1 MLSHEQLTFIILVTI
16 MITIFLIWLIVTLRL
31 FKFQK
36 RIENYVVVKEDVKN
50 LSIADKII
58 NAYQT
63 EREKLSKKLKKY
75 LPQALFYNKKEEED
89 ILLFTDSI
97 ISSCFFVVI
106 YILLIAFGFCR
117 FSFLF
122 SILIFLIG
130 FDFPE
135 VIHLIYKK
143 KREKQIEK
151 DLLKA
156 ITLMSHSFQAGKS
169 MIQAVQVVSTE
180 LDGPLALEFSKIYQ
194 DMIHGLGFQT
204 AFRRF
209 EKRVNLS
216 EVKYI
221 TASLT
226 ILDKTGG
233 NMKDVFSSIEKNL
246 YTRRSLDM
254 ELKATIASSRL
265 VFYILLLLP
274 ICLGILLS
282 ITSPNYL
289 QIFFTSS
296 IGIFLF
302 VIGIS
307 IYIIY
312 IIIIYHIMKIEK
324 Y

>member
-50 LSIADKII
+50 LSIVDKII
-58 NAYQT
+58 NAYQV

-169 MIQAVQVVSTE
+169 MIQAVQVVSME

-204 AFRRF
+204 SFRRF

-296 IGIFLF
+296 MGIFLF

>member
-1 MLSHEQLTFIILVTI
+1 MVT
-16 MITIFLIWLIVTLRL
+16 T
-31 FKFQK
+31 
-36 RIENYVVVKEDVKN
+36 
-50 LSIADKII
+50 S
-58 NAYQT
+58 
-63 EREKLSKKLKKY
+63 
-75 LPQALFYNKKEEED
+75 
-89 ILLFTDSI
+89 
-97 ISSCFFVVI
+97 
-106 YILLIAFGFCR
+106 
-117 FSFLF
+117 
-122 SILIFLIG
+122 
-130 FDFPE
+130 
-135 VIHLIYKK
+135 
-143 KREKQIEK
+143 
-151 DLLKA
+151 
-156 ITLMSHSFQAGKS
+156 
-169 MIQAVQVVSTE
+169 
-180 LDGPLALEFSKIYQ
+180 
-194 DMIHGLGFQT
+194 
-204 AFRRF
+204 
-209 EKRVNLS
+209 
-216 EVKYI
+216 
-221 TASLT
+221 
-226 ILDKTGG
+226 TGG

>member
-50 LSIADKII
+50 LSIVDKII
-58 NAYQT
+58 NAYQV

-194 DMIHGLGFQT
+194 AMIHGLGFQT

-296 IGIFLF
+296 MGIFLF
-302 VIGIS
+302 TIGIS
-307 IYIIY
+307 GL
-312 IIIIYHIMKIEK
+312 
-324 Y
+324 

>member
-50 LSIADKII
+50 LSIVDKII
-58 NAYQT
+58 NAYQV

-169 MIQAVQVVSTE
+169 MIQAVQVVSME

-204 AFRRF
+204 SFRRF

>member
-50 LSIADKII
+50 LSIVDKII
-58 NAYQT
+58 NAYQV

-169 MIQAVQVVSTE
+169 MIQAVQVVSAE
-180 LDGPLALEFSKIYQ
+180 LDGPLALEFSKINQ

-296 IGIFLF
+296 MGIFLF

>member
-16 MITIFLIWLIVTLRL
+16 MITIFLLWLIVTLRL

-50 LSIADKII
+50 LSIVDKII
-58 NAYQT
+58 NAYQV
-63 EREKLSKKLKKY
+63 EREKLSKKL
-75 LPQALFYNKKEEED
+75 KKEEED

-169 MIQAVQVVSTE
+169 MIQAVEVVSME

-194 DMIHGLGFQT
+194 DMIHGLGFKK

-265 VFYILLLLP
+265 VFYILLILP

-296 IGIFLF
+296 MGIFLF

-324 Y
+324 YQEGL

>member
-169 MIQAVQVVSTE
+169 MIQAVQVVSME

-204 AFRRF
+204 SFRRF

>member
-1 MLSHEQLTFIILVTI
+1 M
-16 MITIFLIWLIVTLRL
+16 RL

-50 LSIADKII
+50 LSIVDKII
-58 NAYQT
+58 NAYQV

-135 VIHLIYKK
+135 VIHLVYKK

-169 MIQAVQVVSTE
+169 MIQAVQVVSME

-233 NMKDVFSSIEKNL
+233 NMKDVFSSIEI
-246 YTRRSLDM
+246 
-254 ELKATIASSRL
+254 KATIASSRL

-296 IGIFLF
+296 MGIFLF